1 MSTCEHCG
9 GSGELGGM
17 GSLDCGYCEA
27 ATQRAALNAAIEALP
42 RMPVADLLW
51 YCYQAGQRAER
62 ERIAKL
68 IDAGN

>member
-1 MSTCEHCG
+1 MSACLRCNDT
-9 GSGELGGM
+9 GEVGQM
-17 GSLDCGYCEA
+17 GHLDCTCGA

-68 IDAGN
+68 VNAGN